1 MFRLSH
7 RSLNLGVARSAG
19 ALPSGDRESIC
30 RCLCASPHCLD
41 THMHAGDAGPSTSS
55 AAPSPSIEGPLETY
69 THAFWSCPAVH
80 PAVTWLWRLWERLT
94 GQAPPFNPEVLLTGD
109 PSIWRPAGK
118 AQRQLWLYLR
128 AVFLHSIWKLRHKRS
143 VTGQAF
149 QSGAVVAATCSALE
163 ALIQTQFWL
172 ATHNVPRLAVV
183 GREWFRGRRPPHRL
197 AVERVWCL
205 GGVLAHATPIG
216 APGPTAI
223 FVHIPRVLP

>member
-1 MFRLSH
+1 M
-7 RSLNLGVARSAG
+7 
-19 ALPSGDRESIC
+19 
-30 RCLCASPHCLD
+30 
-41 THMHAGDAGPSTSS
+41 
-55 AAPSPSIEGPLETY
+55 
-69 THAFWSCPAVH
+69 
-80 PAVTWLWRLWERLT
+80 TWLWRLWERLT